1 MELPAFVTS
10 VVGWLRAGYPEGLPE
25 RDYIPLLALLARRL
39 SDEEVMAVVDELL
52 RDGEIG
58 SPTAMRDAIA
68 AVTHQPALD
77 ADVSRVADRLTAV
90 GWPGALFEPPA
101 TPRAPDAPPSAPE
114 PPG

>member
-52 RDGEIG
+52 RDGDIG

-101 TPRAPDAPPSAPE
+101 TPSAADVPPSAPE
-114 PPG
+114 PPD